1 MKPTT
6 DPKPGRQPWSA
17 GSVLLAAACFGLL
30 TGAVEVGAHLVRKLA
45 LHRLVHFGNN
55 FIWMTPLTNL
65 AVFLVVGLLFLLVS
79 MPLRRLR
86 TPSIVIGTF
95 GTLAVFAP
103 LLLAEQIHKAA
114 ALVLAAGVGVGLAR
128 AIAPHSDGFRRFA
141 RRAIPALLGLVLV
154 AGAGLTVSRQIGERR
169 VLGMTPTTPPKGPNI
184 LLLVLD
190 TVRAWDISW
199 MRYWRPTTPHLA
211 GWVSR
216 GAIFDRVL
224 SAAPWTTPSHAA
236 MFTGH
241 LPVDL
246 SANWLTSLDD
256 AVPTVA
262 EVLQQAGYATG
273 GFVGNYSYAGRATGL
288 GRGFGHYVDYPVN
301 IEQALRSSQLTAQ
314 LFAIPGLAEWMGQRR
329 LVHAGNSAETVNRAF
344 LDWVGDQGQ
353 RPFFAFINYF
363 EAHAPYLP
371 PAPWDS
377 MFARAGDHER
387 TARYWDAMDQAYGEG
402 LFPREF
408 LEETRDAYDGSIAYL
423 DFQIDSLLTVMANR
437 GLLAN
442 TVVIITSDHGELF
455 GEHGLLQHGSS
466 LYLPEIHV
474 PLAILAPGKVPAGI
488 HVPYPV
494 SLRSIASTVLAFA
507 GVTNPGLPGQSLTG
521 YLRGPGLPVPVDS
534 LFSAVDYSRQTPK
547 WPPNQPLLRG
557 NIRSVVLDSL
567 HYILNGDGV
576 EELFQPGRDAW
587 EIRNLA
593 GLPEFKPAMDA
604 YRAALQ
610 ALARRK

>member
-1 MKPTT
+1 MPS
-6 DPKPGRQPWSA
+6 RQPWSA
-17 GSVLLAAACFGLL
+17 GTVLLAAACFGLL
-30 TGAVEVGAHLVRKLA
+30 TGAAEVTAHLVRKFA
-45 LHRLVHFGNN
+45 LHRLLRFGNN
-55 FIWMTPLTNL
+55 FIWMTPLTDL
-65 AVFLVVGLLFLLVS
+65 AIFLAAGLLLLLVS
-79 MPLRRLR
+79 MPMRRLR
-86 TPSIVIGTF
+86 TPSIVLGTF
-95 GTLAVFAP
+95 GTLAAFAP

-114 ALVLAAGVGVGLAR
+114 ALVLAAGLGVGLAR
-128 AIAPHSDGFRRFA
+128 AIAPHPEGFRRFA
-141 RRAIPALLGLVLV
+141 RRVIPALLGLVLV
-154 AGAGLTVSRQIGERR
+154 AGAGLAGGRRISERR
-169 VLGMTPTTPPKGPNI
+169 ALSMTPTTPPKGPNI

-199 MRYWRPTTPHLA
+199 MAYWRPTTPRLA
-211 GWVSR
+211 NWVSR

-246 SANWLTSLDD
+246 SANWLTPLDD

-262 EVLQQAGYATG
+262 EVLQKAGYATG

-288 GRGFGHYVDYPVN
+288 DRGFGHYVDYPVN
-301 IEQALRSSQLTAQ
+301 IEQAFRSSQLTAR
-314 LFAIPGLAEWMGQRR
+314 LFEIPGLATWLGQRR
-329 LVHAGNSAETVNRAF
+329 LLHPGNSAETVNRAF
-344 LDWVGDQGQ
+344 LDWVGDRGQ

-377 MFARAGDHER
+377 MFAKAGDHER
-387 TARYWDAMDQAYGEG
+387 TARYWDAIDQAFGEG
-402 LFPREF
+402 MYPREF
-408 LEETRDAYDGSIAYL
+408 LEDTRDAYDGSIAYL
-423 DFQIDSLLTVMANR
+423 DFQIDSLLTVLGKR
-437 GLLAN
+437 GLLDN

-466 LYLPEIHV
+466 LYLPELHV
-474 PLAILAPGKVPAGI
+474 PLAILAPGKVPAGM

-494 SLRSIASTVLAFA
+494 SLRGIASTVLAFA
-507 GVTNPGLPGQSLTG
+507 GVTNPGLPGQSMTG
-521 YLRGPGLPVPVDS
+521 YFRGPGLPVPVDS
-534 LFSAVDYSRQTPK
+534 VFSAVDYSRQTPK

-557 NIRSVVLDSL
+557 NLRSVVLDSL

-576 EELFQPGRDAW
+576 EELFRPGHDAF
-587 EIRNLA
+587 ETRNLA
-593 GLPEFKPAMDA
+593 GLPEFKPALDA

-610 ALARRK
+610 ALARGK